1 MDVVSDAVA
10 MIRTGRPHSA
20 RTHLTAPWGLRFA
33 PISGPGFHVVLE
45 GGCWLLSRDSAPVA
59 LAAGDVVF
67 VSHGQEMALADHP
80 SSALVDATK
89 DLDDAWIPR
98 SDIQRREAAT
108 VLICGSYQLNRAR
121 SHPLLAE
128 LPDLIHLPARVSR
141 QAPLSAVV
149 ALLGDE
155 LNERNPGSDAIVS
168 SLLDTMLLYILRT
181 WYKEQARSATTGWA
195 AALSDPAVSTALHHL
210 HRDPTHPWTVEELGT
225 RAGLSRA
232 AFARRFTTLVGTPPL
247 TYLTW
252 WRMTSAGALLRLD
265 NTPLHAIARLTG
277 YTSESAFNRAFKR
290 EYGTAPGEYRR
301 RHTRPTG
308 SHPAHPLITA
318 EGLTSEG

>member
-98 SDIQRREAAT
+98 SEIQRTEPAT

-265 NTPLHAIARLTG
+265 NTPLHTIARLTG

-301 RHTRPTG
+301 RHTRTTDP
-308 SHPAHPLITA
+308 HPAHPLRPTP
-318 EGLTSEG
+318 